1 MKGMG
6 YFQNLRN
13 FLDSLGNFGG
23 YFLGFF
29 KKIFL
34 EEFFGKNFLGEFFL
48 EHFWEEFFWRNSFF
62 TLLKSTKLFE
72 YGRN

>member
-23 YFLGFF
+23 DFLGFF

-34 EEFFGKNFLGEFFL
+34 EEFFGKNFLG
-48 EHFWEEFFWRNSFF
+48 
-62 TLLKSTKLFE
+62 
-72 YGRN
+72 